1 MINWCAID
9 ESIERRSAGG
19 FDFPL
24 GVYPVE
30 PCEPKTG
37 YAVAFE
43 SADGD
48 DSEGEWEEWPDRYVY
63 DVVLP
68 ARRVMPFWHQVSAL
82 LPGRVFPILDFIGHD
97 AFREIDPYIAYEH
110 VGIERLFTGVRRFA
124 PFLFEDGMVGFGAL
138 SDDPFFYVFLDEHK
152 VFTIRTAAEHRE
164 GVERLL
170 EAFEIPEVPEPA
182 AADAAAHEHRGVLW
196 TPEDRADLL
205 AAEEIVE
212 RLREDWR
219 LVLNV
224 NPDDNVDDD
233 GKALGVCGW
242 RCLVRGAQEGEAHPK
257 YAEVYLSAGS
267 LSEAESMAREA
278 GEALFDH
285 ADDEW
290 FELAVVGADRL
301 LTAQFRA
308 DLGGLPREALLR
320 KPLSSNRF
328 DGTHVYAARVLG

>member
-9 ESIERRSAGG
+9 ESIQRRSAGE
-19 FDFPL
+19 FDYPL

-30 PCEPKTG
+30 ACEPKAG

-48 DSEGEWEEWPDRYVY
+48 DAEGDWEEWPDRYVY

-68 ARRVMPFWHQVSAL
+68 ARRVMPFWNQISAL

-110 VGIERLFTGVRRFA
+110 IGVERLHTGVRRFA

-152 VFTIRTAAEHRE
+152 VFTIRTTTEHRE
-164 GVERLL
+164 GVEKLL
-170 EAFEIPEVPEPA
+170 EAFDLPAMPEPA

-196 TPEDRADLL
+196 TPEDRTDLL

-219 LVLNV
+219 LVLNI

-233 GKALGVCGW
+233 GKPIGICGW
-242 RCLVRGAQEGEAHPK
+242 RCLVRGVRDGEPRPQ
-257 YAEVYLSAGS
+257 YAEVWLSAGS
-267 LSEAESMAREA
+267 LGEAETMARDAAEQ
-278 GEALFDH
+278 LFEGS
-285 ADDEW
+285 AETW
-290 FELAVVGADRL
+290 LELAVVGADRL
-301 LTAQFRA
+301 ETQQFRTDVTDISGA
-308 DLGGLPREALLR
+308 STRKGLSGN
-320 KPLSSNRF
+320 KF
-328 DGTHVYAARVLG
+328 DATRVYAARLLK